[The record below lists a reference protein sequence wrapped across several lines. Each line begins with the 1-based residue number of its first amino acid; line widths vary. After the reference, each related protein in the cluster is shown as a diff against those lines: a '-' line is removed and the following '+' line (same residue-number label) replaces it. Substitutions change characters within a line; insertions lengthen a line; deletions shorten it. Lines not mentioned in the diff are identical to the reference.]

1 MHQEDALKLLGT
13 VGMKTAQGF
22 LFGGLNRVVQK
33 KNRLFENSHLQGG
46 QAMKPADA
54 QPISHSQKDPN
65 SIFDYFYTTLY
76 IQGDLS
82 PGEPGLG

>member
-13 VGMKTAQGF
+13 VGMKTVKSTKEKS
-22 LFGGLNRVVQK
+22 LSRVVQK